1 MVVGSGS
8 GNGSGSGSGDGS
20 PHQNS
25 PSSKKNNNKSE
36 WDSDSD
42 SDDEYKVDPD
52 MPFDPH
58 LVRKTELLLYK
69 MILDDRNHG
78 NEEEDDNE
86 DGECYE
92 EIDEHII
99 KYERHMADWGE
110 EQTTEWLDVNV
121 GIMTDQVIA
130 RAMIRAKLG
139 GTWANQAHDDTVVV
153 SRDNQDSGVASTV
166 PQADGKNGN
175 IQQQPV
181 TSVDILLA
189 NNNTDGDGTNGSSDS
204 FTPIAQLDEFEFN
217 GEFFSNDVGEGM
229 IVGDEEEGGMN
240 IDMDFMMSM
249 SEEGEGSSTM
259 LGGAESQLVDSSSAS
274 PLPSSSNGEE
284 VEAEDSMEE
293 ENLDDMEFDDE
304 EDDDEE
310 EMTNVEMA
318 GHNVPLEMEAADLD
332 DLDNLDNLDEMDWD
346 EDEEED
352 EDDEDDKKVKQQEGQ
367 QEGQPEVEN
376 KELSEKKRELFRK
389 VKKLQDVTN
398 SIDTM
403 KLNIERTDNKTMKG
417 KLQKK
422 LAKAEKKKTTLEGKI
437 QGLEKAVAN
446 LNSTCL

>member
-1 MVVGSGS
+1 M
-8 GNGSGSGSGDGS
+8 
-20 PHQNS
+20 
-25 PSSKKNNNKSE
+25 
-36 WDSDSD
+36 
-42 SDDEYKVDPD
+42 DD
-52 MPFDPH
+52 
-58 LVRKTELLLYK
+58 
-69 MILDDRNHG
+69 I
-78 NEEEDDNE
+78 
-86 DGECYE
+86 
-92 EIDEHII
+92 
-99 KYERHMADWGE
+99 
-110 EQTTEWLDVNV
+110 
-121 GIMTDQVIA
+121 
-130 RAMIRAKLG
+130 
-139 GTWANQAHDDTVVV
+139 
-153 SRDNQDSGVASTV
+153 
-166 PQADGKNGN
+166 
-175 IQQQPV
+175 
-181 TSVDILLA
+181 
-189 NNNTDGDGTNGSSDS
+189 
-204 FTPIAQLDEFEFN
+204 
-217 GEFFSNDVGEGM
+217 
-229 IVGDEEEGGMN
+229 
-240 IDMDFMMSM
+240 
-249 SEEGEGSSTM
+249 
-259 LGGAESQLVDSSSAS
+259 
-274 PLPSSSNGEE
+274 
-284 VEAEDSMEE
+284 
-293 ENLDDMEFDDE
+293 EFDDE